1 MVYLQLLG
9 DYRLFVNGQE
19 WVVWRSR
26 NMRWL
31 LGLLALHRGVPVD
44 RSWLAGTLWPESTEQ
59 QALAN
64 LRLNLS
70 HLRYAL
76 GDHRTVLGQT
86 GNRYLSLDVTACRCD
101 VVQFFEYSQ
110 SLQPTD
116 LVRCMD
122 LYQGSLMPS
131 CELAWVHAER
141 SRLEHE
147 FVACVEQ
154 LARMQIKMCEY
165 GEAINTLERGVE
177 VDPYNETL
185 MRMLIE
191 TCIVNDDRARAIL
204 SYHNYRSRLIRDLN
218 VDTSPDIQRVIAL
231 ARHHK
236 MPIALCEEDHHVVR
250 TPGASPTAST
260 FIAPPKPIGTIHGRD
275 DELAEICEL
284 LKRQRL
290 VTLTGSGGVGKTRLV
305 LEAAWLITEKRGI
318 PVCFVE
324 LAPVANSA
332 QILAAVIRSLGLY
345 DAHNDEAEARIKFCL
360 SQRDTVLIL
369 DNCEHVIEP
378 VAAIVSRL
386 LSQIPSLR
394 IIATSRHPLGIV
406 EEWRLGVR
414 SLSLP
419 PPKRLDVDTIIQN
432 SAAVRLFMER
442 ACMADS
448 RFQVT
453 DENIDDVI
461 RICQYLD
468 GIPLAL
474 EMAAARTAHISVAT
488 LAGHLE
494 ASNLAELDLADSTRP
509 SRHRTMTAL
518 IEWTYDLLSETER
531 SLLGYLVQFAGQ
543 FHIDHIANI
552 AAVANQDRQ
561 KTLGALYSLVDWS
574 LVRVIRH
581 GSAATYLVQEP
592 VKQYVTLVRMNS
604 AVHDKIE
611 ADFVA
616 IMRTFAARIT
626 PELTAHNQ
634 AKWLDVLELEHS
646 NFQAVLG
653 KGIER
658 QLTNTAILPLLA
670 DIAWYLV
677 PFWEA
682 RGHLSYGRSVLR
694 ALYHAQLQ
702 ETFPETFVKVQV
714 GSLKLAVAQGDVSG
728 ADFLLQQAG
737 NDISAGDRQSYAPS
751 IAYLSA
757 ARENVFASARMQL
770 ANRSLSVAELAGD
783 EYHAAL
789 SLTLAAHEHYRAKQY
804 NEAEAC
810 LQQSWVKS
818 NGLGDVRNMARVLTC
833 RGNLAWAQGQ
843 RTAAIA
849 QYYSPALATYQSLK
863 DPRGTATSMMNIAAV
878 SSELGKY
885 DEAIAFNNEAES
897 LLRKLQR
904 SSNAIYCA
912 NIGCCVKIWAGA
924 YEEARAG
931 LMDCLN
937 EARSV
942 GDEILMAE
950 CLADLC
956 LVSRVSGDLLGAR
969 RNFAALESSSA
980 GGIGWPLYRA
990 ANDLAEAELF
1000 AGNHASAIALFRY
1013 ASESLNVW
1021 NDNHIS
1027 TCIGLNIML
1036 AAIRLGDDTTV
1047 TANIHKLQA
1056 LNWIPFPHD
1065 IGNNYGLFEQL
1076 AALYLEI
1083 QHYYN
1088 AMRTLAV
1095 ADRLRLLADIEMPL
1109 HMRRTHDRLLAISLT
1124 NSTEVEYQIAR
1135 EDAERAVLAT
1145 ANDVSAMFYREL
1157 NLLDDR
1163 YAALKHLV

>member
-1 MVYLQLLG
+1 M
-9 DYRLFVNGQE
+9 
-19 WVVWRSR
+19 WRSR

-31 LGLLALHRGVPVD
+31 LGLLALHRGEPVD

-76 GDHRTVLGQT
+76 GEHRSILVQT
-86 GNRYLSLDVTACRCD
+86 GNRYLSLDVTACTCD

-110 SLQPTD
+110 SLLPTD
-116 LVRCMD
+116 LRRCMD

-131 CELAWVHAER
+131 CDLAWIHAER

-154 LARMQIKMCEY
+154 LARIQIEMCEY
-165 GEAINTLERGVE
+165 DAAINTLERGVE
-177 VDPYNETL
+177 VDPYHETL

-191 TCIVNDDRARAIL
+191 TCIVVDDRARAIL
-204 SYHNYRSRLIRDLN
+204 SYHNYRSRLICDLN
-218 VDTSPDIQRVIAL
+218 IDTSPDMQRVFAL

-236 MPIALCEEDHHVVR
+236 MPVALCEQDQLDVLR
-250 TPGASPTAST
+250 TPGTVPTAST
-260 FIAPPKPIGTIHGRD
+260 FISPPKPLGTIHGRD

-284 LKRQRL
+284 FKRQRL
-290 VTLTGSGGVGKTRLV
+290 VTLTGGGGVGKTRLV
-305 LEAAWLITEKRGI
+305 LEAAWLITEKLGI

-360 SQRDTVLIL
+360 SLRDTVLIL
-369 DNCEHVIEP
+369 DNCEQVIEP

-386 LSQIPSLR
+386 LSQIPTLR

-406 EEWRLGVR
+406 EECRLRVR

-419 PPKRLDVDTIIQN
+419 SPQRIDVDTIIQN
-432 SAAVRLFMER
+432 SAAVRLFVER

-453 DENIDDVI
+453 AENIDDVI

-488 LAGHLE
+488 LAAHLE

-518 IEWTYDLLSETER
+518 IEWTYDLLGETER
-531 SLLGYLVQFAGQ
+531 FLLGYLVQFAGQ

-552 AAVANQDRQ
+552 AAIANQDRQ

-574 LVRVIRH
+574 LVRVIQR

-592 VKQYVTLVRMNS
+592 VKQYLSLVMMKS
-604 AVHDKIE
+604 SGYDKIE
-611 ADFVA
+611 TDFVA

-658 QLTNTAILPLLA
+658 ELTNTAILPLIA

-694 ALYHAQLQ
+694 ALYHSQLR
-702 ETFPETFVKVQV
+702 ETFLETFVKVLV

-737 NDISAGDRQSYAPS
+737 NDISSADRQSYAPA

-757 ARENVFASARMQL
+757 ARENVIGSARLQL
-770 ANRSLSVAELAGD
+770 ANRSLAVAERAGD

-789 SLTLAAHEHYRAKQY
+789 SLTLAAHEHYRAKRY

-818 NGLGDVRNMARVLTC
+818 NRLGDVRNMARVLTC
-833 RGNLAWAQGQ
+833 RGNLAWAKGQ

-885 DEAIAFNNEAES
+885 DEAIAFNNEAEA

-912 NIGCCVKIWAGA
+912 NICCCVKIWAGA
-924 YEEARAG
+924 YEEARSG

-937 EARSV
+937 EARSI
-942 GDEILMAE
+942 GDEYLVAE

-969 RNFAALESSSA
+969 RNFAALESSST
-980 GGIGWPLYRA
+980 GGIEWPLYRA
-990 ANDLAEAELF
+990 ANDQAEAELL
-1000 AGNHASAIALFRY
+1000 AGNQASALALYRY
-1013 ASESLNVW
+1013 AIESLNVW
-1021 NDNHIS
+1021 NDNHLSTGIS
-1027 TCIGLNIML
+1027 LNIML
-1036 AAIRLGDDTTV
+1036 AAIRLGDDATV
-1047 TANIHKLQA
+1047 TASMHKLRE
-1056 LNWIPFPHD
+1056 LKWKPFAHD
-1065 IGNNYGLFEQL
+1065 IGNNHCLFEQL
-1076 AALYLEI
+1076 AALFLEV
-1083 QHYYN
+1083 QNYSD
-1088 AMRTLAV
+1088 AMRNLAV
-1095 ADRLRLLADIEMPL
+1095 ADRLRLLTEIEMPL
-1109 HMRRTHDRLLAISLT
+1109 HMRRTHDSILALSLN
-1124 NSTEVEYQIAR
+1124 NSTEAAYQIAR

-1145 ANDVSAMFYREL
+1145 ADDVSAMFYCEL
-1157 NLLDDR
+1157 NSLEQR
-1163 YAALKHLV
+1163 YAARKQLD